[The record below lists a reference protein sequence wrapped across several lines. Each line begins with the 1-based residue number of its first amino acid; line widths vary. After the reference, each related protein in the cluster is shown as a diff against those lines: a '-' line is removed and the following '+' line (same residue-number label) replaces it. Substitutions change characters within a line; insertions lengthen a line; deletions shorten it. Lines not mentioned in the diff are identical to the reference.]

1 MSVWGITVLFFCLF
15 VCDFCWDS
23 DRIVPR
29 SVTELCQWKMSDSG
43 PMWSSCGRK
52 LQRKSMSV
60 CGRHWA
66 TSAHHAQL
74 WRSGVQSF
82 SKEIW
87 RWKMR
92 DDLDL
97 YQSPPEIVDHVYD
110 LILADQR
117 ISKEHIWIILREHLG
132 MYKLSA
138 KRVLRNEI
146 EWTYSS
152 WFCILIYQVKTFWKD
167 SSLLTKHGY
176 VTMILKQD
184 SLFRSGSRAFSYRM
198 FSDIADPGLGLRL
211 TSESWDLSKGDS
223 GWGQN

>member
-110 LILADQR
+110 LILAKTIAEMLETSRQCLAYTSWALGKQKLLIKLMLKCLNAD
-117 ISKEHIWIILREHLG
+117 EIW
-132 MYKLSA
+132 
-138 KRVLRNEI
+138 N
-146 EWTYSS
+146 
-152 WFCILIYQVKTFWKD
+152 
-167 SSLLTKHGY
+167 
-176 VTMILKQD
+176 
-184 SLFRSGSRAFSYRM
+184 
-198 FSDIADPGLGLRL
+198 
-211 TSESWDLSKGDS
+211 
-223 GWGQN
+223 